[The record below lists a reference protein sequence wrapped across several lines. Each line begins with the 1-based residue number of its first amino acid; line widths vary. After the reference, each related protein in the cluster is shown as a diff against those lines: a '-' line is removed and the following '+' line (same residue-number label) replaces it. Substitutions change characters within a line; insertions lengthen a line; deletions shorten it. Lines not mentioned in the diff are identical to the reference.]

1 MATTQKLS
9 TSLILDAV
17 VSSDFNDAF
26 STANKLMNDLS
37 KTGNA
42 LERDLRDLGKSAD
55 HLDAIGDSSKE
66 LRRDMTRL
74 EKQIGETNKAVGK
87 FGDAK
92 KHFRNARLGASAL
105 KNELSDLVGI
115 TAKAALGIAAIGT
128 AAAVALSPSQELME
142 FDGTLA
148 GIANIVPELDAS
160 ALEDLKMSIRGLS
173 NETGIATNEIA
184 SRFHQ
189 LTRSLGF
196 EGATESITTA
206 VDFEI
211 ATGTSIE
218 DIAPEL
224 ATARISLGIDTGAE
238 MQELLKVLQA
248 YHAAGGEL
256 QNLDFGDLETLM
268 QRTGED
274 IFGENLQRELLTTLV
289 FRQVDSF
296 QLADHLAAYQEEYG
310 RAIVITPEM
319 SLKEI
324 EKAQENLQLLSKFG
338 LDAEKDLIGAMRVFQ
353 GLSAEQQSVFR
364 EQLSP
369 VLGEQTVE
377 VIARG
382 SAALGQVDQQVTMSV
397 EKLQGEGSLSKAADK
412 VKSTW
417 SAAWGRIG
425 RIGQNTTEL
434 LQEQFATVFGPPIV
448 ASAESFFKFLQEH
461 KDDIKKFFTGVK
473 DTLSPII
480 KKVWNAV
487 TEAWP
492 DIKEFATEV
501 WGELRGYWDS
511 ISPVAGWLADKIWSI
526 AKAVG
531 GFLKDH
537 PKLVATIIAGTIA
550 FKAYKIASGAA
561 QTAFDFIAGGVS
573 LAQGHFHR
581 LNATVLG
588 NQRAVGGAGQTAIST
603 GQKFLTMGKNM
614 LATKFPRF
622 GGVVSGLGRIGT
634 SALAALPGIGAMG
647 AGLWAAMVPILPVV
661 LPIIAAIAAVGAGG
675 YLIYKNWDGISSFFS
690 THFETIRNALMIV
703 FPPLGLIV
711 GFAGVIKDNWAGI
724 SEFFGVLWET
734 VKKATAVVWEG
745 IQFIVLGTFTVVKGI
760 WSGITGFFSGIWDS
774 VTGVF
779 MNSPLAPI
787 FSWMVDG
794 IKKVFGPLGTFFTNF
809 WDNISDKVG
818 DMLTFW
824 TEKFEWFNTVLDKA
838 FGWLKKKNDKMK
850 EDLGFKTE
858 TKVKTDVNA
867 DDIPDTITTEAK
879 SFVSET
885 YDINLD
891 KLSSELANE
900 LSSVLTGLDFQE
912 RAAGTPKE
920 LERVN
925 VMKQKFL
932 DDITLALPGID
943 DRQDKK
949 ALEKVAEALKKDLRV
964 DSPYQ
969 DSPYQMDFKQPTEFI
984 QQVVK
989 GDNLLKPLGDILIEA
1004 KKQTG
1009 LLAKMVSPS
1018 VAVKTEGQQPVVN
1031 VAPTP
1036 LEQQSPLVN
1045 VANPN
1050 IEQTHRVVSQA
1061 SPVVKIPEQMQPVV
1075 NVAGS
1080 LQKPLKSI
1088 YTEQQKQTAFLAK
1101 MVSPTVEV
1109 TADAPVVNLPETQQA
1124 VIEQP
1129 TIETPVLNQEQPI
1142 VSIPEQTQ
1150 AVIEQPTIETP
1161 VLNQEQPI
1169 VSIPEQTQAVI
1180 EQPTIETPDITVR
1193 EAPIAKPVVNIPE
1206 GTQPIIDVAQPTI
1219 ADLEIPSVEILNPDG
1234 TVLNVEQLVQEQPV
1248 FETETETVPYTPLPQ
1263 TPASGTPASP
1273 QTTHIENET
1282 SNTSAPAPASGT
1294 PASPQTTHIENETS
1308 NTSAPVTL
1316 NLTMNITQAPGED
1329 GEDFAERVAAII
1341 RKEMN
1346 DATDSFLTQ

>member
-1 MATTQKLS
+1 
-9 TSLILDAV
+9 
-17 VSSDFNDAF
+17 
-26 STANKLMNDLS
+26 
-37 KTGNA
+37 
-42 LERDLRDLGKSAD
+42 
-55 HLDAIGDSSKE
+55 
-66 LRRDMTRL
+66 
-74 EKQIGETNKAVGK
+74 
-87 FGDAK
+87 
-92 KHFRNARLGASAL
+92 
-105 KNELSDLVGI
+105 
-115 TAKAALGIAAIGT
+115 
-128 AAAVALSPSQELME
+128 
-142 FDGTLA
+142 
-148 GIANIVPELDAS
+148 
-160 ALEDLKMSIRGLS
+160 
-173 NETGIATNEIA
+173 
-184 SRFHQ
+184 
-189 LTRSLGF
+189 
-196 EGATESITTA
+196 
-206 VDFEI
+206 
-211 ATGTSIE
+211 
-218 DIAPEL
+218 
-224 ATARISLGIDTGAE
+224 
-238 MQELLKVLQA
+238 
-248 YHAAGGEL
+248 
-256 QNLDFGDLETLM
+256 
-268 QRTGED
+268 
-274 IFGENLQRELLTTLV
+274 
-289 FRQVDSF
+289 
-296 QLADHLAAYQEEYG
+296 
-310 RAIVITPEM
+310 
-319 SLKEI
+319 
-324 EKAQENLQLLSKFG
+324 
-338 LDAEKDLIGAMRVFQ
+338 
-353 GLSAEQQSVFR
+353 
-364 EQLSP
+364 
-369 VLGEQTVE
+369 
-377 VIARG
+377 
-382 SAALGQVDQQVTMSV
+382 
-397 EKLQGEGSLSKAADK
+397 
-412 VKSTW
+412 
-417 SAAWGRIG
+417 
-425 RIGQNTTEL
+425 
-434 LQEQFATVFGPPIV
+434 
-448 ASAESFFKFLQEH
+448 
-461 KDDIKKFFTGVK
+461 
-473 DTLSPII
+473 
-480 KKVWNAV
+480 
-487 TEAWP
+487 
-492 DIKEFATEV
+492 
-501 WGELRGYWDS
+501 
-511 ISPVAGWLADKIWSI
+511 
-526 AKAVG
+526 
-531 GFLKDH
+531 
-537 PKLVATIIAGTIA
+537 
-550 FKAYKIASGAA
+550 
-561 QTAFDFIAGGVS
+561 
-573 LAQGHFHR
+573 
-581 LNATVLG
+581 
-588 NQRAVGGAGQTAIST
+588 
-603 GQKFLTMGKNM
+603 MGKNM

-1129 TIETPVLNQEQPI
+1129 RIETPVLNQEQPI

-1150 AVIEQPTIETP
+1150 VSVIQQPTITAP

-1169 VSIPEQTQAVI
+1169 VSIPEQTQVSVI
-1180 EQPTIETPDITVR
+1180 EQPRIETPDITVR

-1206 GTQPIIDVAQPTI
+1206 GTQPRIDVAQPRI
-1219 ADLEIPSVEILNPDG
+1219 ADLDIPSVEILNPDG

-1282 SNTSAPAPASGT
+1282 SNTSAP
-1294 PASPQTTHIENETS
+1294 
-1308 NTSAPVTL
+1308 VTL

-1346 DATDSFLTQ
+1346 DARDSFLTQ

>member
-9 TSLILDAV
+9 TELILDAV
-17 VSSDFNDAF
+17 VSPKFTEAF
-26 STANKLMNDLS
+26 GSANKLMNDLS
-37 KTGNA
+37 KHSNA
-42 LERDLRDLGKSAD
+42 LERDLAELGKSAD
-55 HLDAIGDSSKE
+55 HLDSIGDSSKE

-74 EKQIGETNKAVGK
+74 EKQISETNKAVGK

-115 TAKAALGIAAIGT
+115 TAKAAALGIAAIGT

-218 DIAPEL
+218 EIAPEL

-487 TEAWP
+487 TE
-492 DIKEFATEV
+492 
-501 WGELRGYWDS
+501 G
-511 ISPVAGWLADKIWSI
+511 VAR
-526 AKAVG
+526 
-531 GFLKDH
+531 H
-537 PKLVATIIAGTIA
+537 
-550 FKAYKIASGAA
+550 
-561 QTAFDFIAGGVS
+561 
-573 LAQGHFHR
+573 
-581 LNATVLG
+581 
-588 NQRAVGGAGQTAIST
+588 QR
-603 GQKFLTMGKNM
+603 
-614 LATKFPRF
+614 
-622 GGVVSGLGRIGT
+622 
-634 SALAALPGIGAMG
+634 
-647 AGLWAAMVPILPVV
+647 
-661 LPIIAAIAAVGAGG
+661 
-675 YLIYKNWDGISSFFS
+675 
-690 THFETIRNALMIV
+690 IRNGGM
-703 FPPLGLIV
+703 G
-711 GFAGVIKDNWAGI
+711 
-724 SEFFGVLWET
+724 
-734 VKKATAVVWEG
+734 
-745 IQFIVLGTFTVVKGI
+745 
-760 WSGITGFFSGIWDS
+760 
-774 VTGVF
+774 
-779 MNSPLAPI
+779 
-787 FSWMVDG
+787 
-794 IKKVFGPLGTFFTNF
+794 
-809 WDNISDKVG
+809 
-818 DMLTFW
+818 
-824 TEKFEWFNTVLDKA
+824 
-838 FGWLKKKNDKMK
+838 
-850 EDLGFKTE
+850 
-858 TKVKTDVNA
+858 
-867 DDIPDTITTEAK
+867 
-879 SFVSET
+879 
-885 YDINLD
+885 
-891 KLSSELANE
+891 
-900 LSSVLTGLDFQE
+900 
-912 RAAGTPKE
+912 
-920 LERVN
+920 
-925 VMKQKFL
+925 
-932 DDITLALPGID
+932 
-943 DRQDKK
+943 
-949 ALEKVAEALKKDLRV
+949 
-964 DSPYQ
+964 
-969 DSPYQMDFKQPTEFI
+969 
-984 QQVVK
+984 
-989 GDNLLKPLGDILIEA
+989 
-1004 KKQTG
+1004 
-1009 LLAKMVSPS
+1009 
-1018 VAVKTEGQQPVVN
+1018 
-1031 VAPTP
+1031 
-1036 LEQQSPLVN
+1036 
-1045 VANPN
+1045 
-1050 IEQTHRVVSQA
+1050 
-1061 SPVVKIPEQMQPVV
+1061 
-1075 NVAGS
+1075 
-1080 LQKPLKSI
+1080 
-1088 YTEQQKQTAFLAK
+1088 
-1101 MVSPTVEV
+1101 
-1109 TADAPVVNLPETQQA
+1109 
-1124 VIEQP
+1124 
-1129 TIETPVLNQEQPI
+1129 
-1142 VSIPEQTQ
+1142 
-1150 AVIEQPTIETP
+1150 
-1161 VLNQEQPI
+1161 
-1169 VSIPEQTQAVI
+1169 
-1180 EQPTIETPDITVR
+1180 
-1193 EAPIAKPVVNIPE
+1193 
-1206 GTQPIIDVAQPTI
+1206 
-1219 ADLEIPSVEILNPDG
+1219 
-1234 TVLNVEQLVQEQPV
+1234 
-1248 FETETETVPYTPLPQ
+1248 
-1263 TPASGTPASP
+1263 
-1273 QTTHIENET
+1273 
-1282 SNTSAPAPASGT
+1282 
-1294 PASPQTTHIENETS
+1294 
-1308 NTSAPVTL
+1308 
-1316 NLTMNITQAPGED
+1316 
-1329 GEDFAERVAAII
+1329 
-1341 RKEMN
+1341 
-1346 DATDSFLTQ
+1346 